1 MLPTIFSW
9 KFRVPPLIRSLGKK
23 RWALL
28 CVLCVLLANC
38 APKETWKTT
47 TFVYFDTV
55 CEVKV
60 LCSSSQFKAVKK
72 TVHEVFTDIETLFSP
87 ESTDLTSSE
96 VLSLY
101 QKAYAVYQ
109 DSEGKF
115 DISVGA
121 LSRVWGFHD
130 QSFRIPTVED
140 LDRAKNTIGMDKIH
154 VLEGR
159 LVLAQGS
166 KLDWGGIAKG
176 YGIDHV
182 CSALIEMGIA
192 KGFVNAGGDLYCW
205 GTNPKDLPWKIG
217 IKHPRKSGFSGVL
230 SISDE
235 AAATTGD
242 YQRYFVEKGV
252 RYHHVFDPH
261 SGFPARGKQSVT
273 VVGPEAALC
282 DALSTALFVSTQ
294 AQKILGL
301 YPQYG
306 AVLIDADGN
315 ISSLGKPISFK
326 PSE

>member
-23 RWALL
+23 RWAFL
-28 CVLCVLLANC
+28 CILFVLLANC
-38 APKETWKTT
+38 TPKETWNTT
-47 TFVYFDTV
+47 TFIYFDTV

-60 LCSSSQFKAVKK
+60 LCSPSQFEAVKK
-72 TVHEVFTDIETLFSP
+72 AVREVFTDIETLFSP
-87 ESTDLTSSE
+87 ESTDLTSPE

-101 QKAYAVYQ
+101 QKASAVYQ
-109 DSEGKF
+109 ASEGKF

-154 VLEGR
+154 AREGR
-159 LVLAQGS
+159 LVLAHGAQ
-166 KLDWGGIAKG
+166 LDWGAIAKG
-176 YGIDHV
+176 YGIDRV
-182 CSALIEMGIA
+182 YSALIEMGIA

-242 YQRYFVEKGV
+242 YQRYFVEKGT
-252 RYHHVFDPH
+252 RYHHVLDPH
-261 SGFPARGKQSVT
+261 SGFPH
-273 VVGPEAALC
+273 E
-282 DALSTALFVSTQ
+282 
-294 AQKILGL
+294 
-301 YPQYG
+301 
-306 AVLIDADGN
+306 LIN
-315 ISSLGKPISFK
+315 IGFIFRIG
-326 PSE
+326 

>member
-1 MLPTIFSW
+1 
-9 KFRVPPLIRSLGKK
+9 
-23 RWALL
+23 
-28 CVLCVLLANC
+28 
-38 APKETWKTT
+38 
-47 TFVYFDTV
+47 
-55 CEVKV
+55 
-60 LCSSSQFKAVKK
+60 
-72 TVHEVFTDIETLFSP
+72 
-87 ESTDLTSSE
+87 
-96 VLSLY
+96 
-101 QKAYAVYQ
+101 
-109 DSEGKF
+109 
-115 DISVGA
+115 
-121 LSRVWGFHD
+121 
-130 QSFRIPTVED
+130 
-140 LDRAKNTIGMDKIH
+140 MDKIH

-166 KLDWGGIAKG
+166 RLDWGGIAKG

-192 KGFVNAGGDLYCW
+192 KGFVNAGGDLCCW

-294 AQKILGL
+294 AQKILCL

-306 AVLIDADGN
+306 AVLIDADGSL
-315 ISSLGKPISFK
+315 SSLGKPISFK